1 MIKLAAILVVLLIFN
16 LDYFVINAE
25 PIFEYEKP
33 AGSGVELYNNSS
45 KVESKLSSFIS
56 DHGFWPIIKNL
67 VKSKKGRKID
77 SENSRSDLTALNDIR
92 TAFHKIDLGQVLVT
106 TSICTNFIPKFDVS
120 PLNSAIA
127 IVCYA

>member
-16 LDYFVINAE
+16 LDYFIINAE

-45 KVESKLSSFIS
+45 KVESKLSSFIP
-56 DHGFWPIIKNL
+56 FIKNL
-67 VKSKKGRKID
+67 VKSKKGRNADIY

-92 TAFHKIDLGQVLVT
+92 TAFHKIDLGQVLVR